1 MNSQT
6 TADTPRTALGIQ
18 LSEWKVIVL
27 ASLGGAL
34 EFYDFVIYSM
44 FAQYIAAAYFPADD
58 PLTSLM
64 RSFMVFAAGYL
75 IRPIGGVVLSHFGD
89 RYGRRPVFIAAI
101 FVMSAATA
109 GMGVIPTY
117 ASWGASATLL
127 LVLLRLIQGF
137 CLGGELPGAIT
148 YVVETSPRR
157 AGFAAGF
164 IFFCVNSGVLI
175 AALISLGVHAL
186 LSEAAVADWGWRI
199 GFLAG
204 GALGLFSFYL
214 RRSLEETKE
223 FSKIRHAAARRP
235 FVEVL
240 RDYPVQIG
248 VGVAALTATAGF
260 NGLLFAMPS
269 FLPGV
274 MGYSSLEAIVAQN
287 VCLAI
292 LSVGLL
298 TAAWAG
304 DKIPR
309 RWILGF
315 GALMAVLL
323 SFPFFRA
330 AAEHSINLIVLFA
343 FAGVVASFYNGAMCG
358 VVGDL
363 FVTRIRFSGVALSFN
378 LAFSVF
384 SGIAPLVATA
394 LVKAT
399 GSATGPAYYM
409 TGCALLTLLSSLV
422 LKRYDGRILGELAER
437 ERVTAAAPEPA
448 LSAAQAD

>member
-1 MNSQT
+1 
-6 TADTPRTALGIQ
+6 
-18 LSEWKVIVL
+18 
-27 ASLGGAL
+27 
-34 EFYDFVIYSM
+34 
-44 FAQYIAAAYFPADD
+44 
-58 PLTSLM
+58 
-64 RSFMVFAAGYL
+64 
-75 IRPIGGVVLSHFGD
+75 
-89 RYGRRPVFIAAI
+89 
-101 FVMSAATA
+101 
-109 GMGVIPTY
+109 
-117 ASWGASATLL
+117 
-127 LVLLRLIQGF
+127 
-137 CLGGELPGAIT
+137 
-148 YVVETSPRR
+148 
-157 AGFAAGF
+157 
-164 IFFCVNSGVLI
+164 
-175 AALISLGVHAL
+175 
-186 LSEAAVADWGWRI
+186 
-199 GFLAG
+199 
-204 GALGLFSFYL
+204 
-214 RRSLEETKE
+214 
-223 FSKIRHAAARRP
+223 
-235 FVEVL
+235 
-240 RDYPVQIG
+240 
-248 VGVAALTATAGF
+248 
-260 NGLLFAMPS
+260 
-269 FLPGV
+269 
-274 MGYSSLEAIVAQN
+274 VAQN